1 MGQIAIS
8 EASSLCSST
17 QGKLPLPTNQ
27 KENDDYLNAFRT
39 MLKEMEELNEYVVLD
54 ANDFKSEGNFVSS
67 TGKPIEWSNWREGEP
82 NNQGGEHYV
91 GMYVTYRV
99 QHVSEIALSG
109 KWNDIPD
116 WFVLDI
122 FCEFDL

>member
-54 ANDFKSEGNFVSS
+54 ANDFKTEGNFVSS
-67 TGKPIEWSNWREGEP
+67 TGKPIEWFNWKTGP
-82 NNQGGEHYV
+82 PDNYGNQD
-91 GMYVTYRV
+91 RV
-99 QHVSEIALSG
+99 HMSIIPPG
-109 KWNDIPD
+109 KWNVIRGNSNIY
-116 WFVLDI
+116 V
-122 FCEFDL
+122 FCEYQPF